1 MGALP
6 RARRA
11 RKRFYPAPKVLL
23 GGFLHKPL
31 ALPRGA
37 SRLLPSGLAESKQG
51 GDELKIGDAE
61 TDGRAVEA
69 IVDCFYSGQLSLSS
83 STVSSVIRTADLL
96 RVDAVEKEACDF
108 FVESLEVS
116 TACEALA
123 FAAAHSGGGEHAR
136 GLHGR
141 CAAYRLQRSGA
152 FG

>member
-1 MGALP
+1 M
-6 RARRA
+6 
-11 RKRFYPAPKVLL
+11 
-23 GGFLHKPL
+23 
-31 ALPRGA
+31 
-37 SRLLPSGLAESKQG
+37 
-51 GDELKIGDAE
+51 
-61 TDGRAVEA
+61 
-69 IVDCFYSGQLSLSS
+69 
-83 STVSSVIRTADLL
+83 SSVIRTADLL